1 MIKSMPQSKGKL
13 QILYE
18 TPVWGSGHLQ
28 LADLGEDSMGALTAI
43 AALGF
48 EFCLWRLS
56 YFYEL
61 FTRKITLFIICIFS
75 ITEID
80 DLDAIVPAVKKLKV
94 LSYWKQIKSFL
105 LCKLYS

>member
-1 MIKSMPQSKGKL
+1 MSFSL
-13 QILYE
+13 E
-18 TPVWGSGHLQ
+18 
-28 LADLGEDSMGALTAI
+28 
-43 AALGF
+43 
-48 EFCLWRLS
+48 
-56 YFYEL
+56 
-61 FTRKITLFIICIFS
+61 KITLFLICIFS

>member
-1 MIKSMPQSKGKL
+1 M
-13 QILYE
+13 LYE
-18 TPVWGSGHLQ
+18 TPVRGNGHIQ
-28 LADLGEDSMGALTAI
+28 IANLGEDSMCVRALTAI

-48 EFCLWRLS
+48 EFCLWSLS